1 MPTPSPD
8 VLPALRQVVE
18 IWKDV
23 VERFVQADGRTL
35 DPESAMSV
43 AVTLLDQQ
51 QQQRSSEYD
60 ELVAEIEASP
70 LAARDI
76 RTALARLLQSD
87 SHLQLTCGT
96 TWRMA
101 SALEKLRLDSLSR
114 NVTLSTLPNTDD
126 IVTELMARLF
136 ETDYRRCAFFHVYNV
151 AMSEKEI
158 VLPMPEAHL
167 LRLTE
172 ADAAQLVNE
181 PTQSSRLHRESTGNA
196 FIRIVDSGA
205 GDDWVWLT
213 ERWKDAY
220 NVVRILRFLKSGT
233 VDLDW
238 AGLHFFPSWVNE
250 VRKYGI
256 SLLGRPRWDVQAQR
270 FDFGVAEHERLIR
283 YLTFY
288 LGHLDEIDDTRS
300 HVRKATMIAGNYF
313 ESHHARTSIEDKLI
327 DLVISLEALFS
338 PAREGEFRFRISLRG
353 ALLLGNDADS
363 RRRVFQLMKRAYDAR
378 SSLVHGDESPFETGR
393 FSEQDLAALASEV
406 RVAIL
411 RLLTLHMRGYRNRDD
426 ALAWI
431 DDAAFSAERHRQFLD
446 ESDFEKYLAEQDGP
460 R

>member
-213 ERWKDAY
+213 ER
-220 NVVRILRFLKSGT
+220 
-233 VDLDW
+233 
-238 AGLHFFPSWVNE
+238 
-250 VRKYGI
+250 
-256 SLLGRPRWDVQAQR
+256 
-270 FDFGVAEHERLIR
+270 
-283 YLTFY
+283 
-288 LGHLDEIDDTRS
+288 
-300 HVRKATMIAGNYF
+300 
-313 ESHHARTSIEDKLI
+313 
-327 DLVISLEALFS
+327 
-338 PAREGEFRFRISLRG
+338 G
-353 ALLLGNDADS
+353 AC
-363 RRRVFQLMKRAYDAR
+363 Q
-378 SSLVHGDESPFETGR
+378 
-393 FSEQDLAALASEV
+393 
-406 RVAIL
+406 
-411 RLLTLHMRGYRNRDD
+411 
-426 ALAWI
+426 
-431 DDAAFSAERHRQFLD
+431 
-446 ESDFEKYLAEQDGP
+446 
-460 R
+460 